1 MELTTG
7 WVASQMLEIKLHKV
21 LHKVSLKD
29 LEVESKQQQI

>member
-1 MELTTG
+1 MELITG
-7 WVASQMLEIKLHKV
+7 WVASQMLEIK